1 MSARDEVLARVRRAK
16 VSGSGSGAAAPV
28 PREYRAAG
36 TRGPGDLE
44 LFAERLRDYR
54 AEVRVVDADEVPTA
68 VAAALRERGARH
80 IVTAPGIPPEWT
92 AGWAAEQARAA
103 SAAERA
109 AAEQVAAA
117 AAEQAAPQV
126 GEQVAA
132 AAHEQAARG
141 AERAAARSGTA
152 ELSDPIGRIE
162 SRVPLGGD
170 AREALREML
179 EAADAVVTG
188 CHVAV
193 AETGT
198 IVLDHDAADQ
208 GPRALTLVPDYHLVV
223 VRAGQVVAG
232 VPDAVAALAGVRTQT
247 WISGPSATSDIELE
261 RVEGVHGPR
270 TLEVVIVRDTQ

>member
-16 VSGSGSGAAAPV
+16 GPRDVAPV
-28 PREYRAAG
+28 PRDYRAAG
-36 TRGPGDLE
+36 TRGPGDLD

-54 AEVRVVDADEVPTA
+54 ALVRVVAPDEVPEA
-68 VAAALRERGARH
+68 IAAALGDRGARH
-80 IVTAPGIPPEWT
+80 VVTAPGVPPEWT
-92 AGWAAEQARAA
+92 AGWAGQPA
-103 SAAERA
+103 SRESDR
-109 AAEQVAAA
+109 
-117 AAEQAAPQV
+117 P
-126 GEQVAA
+126 
-132 AAHEQAARG
+132 
-141 AERAAARSGTA
+141 
-152 ELSDPIGRIE
+152 ELSDPVGRIE

-170 AREALREML
+170 AREALRGIV
-179 EAADAVVTG
+179 EAADAVVTA

-198 IVLDHDAADQ
+198 IVLDHDAPDQ

-223 VRAGQVVAG
+223 VRADQVVAG

-270 TLEVVIVRDTQ
+270 TLEVVIVRRN

>member
-16 VSGSGSGAAAPV
+16 GPREVAPV

-36 TRGPGDLE
+36 TRGPGDLD

-54 AEVRVVDADEVPTA
+54 ARVRLVAADGVADA
-68 VAAALRERGARH
+68 VAAALADRGARH
-80 IVTAPGIPPEWT
+80 VVTAPGVPPEWT
-92 AGWAAEQARAA
+92 ATWAASGSAA
-103 SAAERA
+103 SSDAGVGTGPGAGRGAASTA
-109 AAEQVAAA
+109 GPGAE
-117 AAEQAAPQV
+117 AAP
-126 GEQVAA
+126 E
-132 AAHEQAARG
+132 AARG
-141 AERAAARSGTA
+141 PDP
-152 ELSDPIGRIE
+152 SDPAGRIE

-170 AREALREML
+170 AREALRDIV
-179 EAADAVVTG
+179 EAADAVVTA

-223 VRAGQVVAG
+223 VRAEQVVAG
-232 VPDAVAALAGVRTQT
+232 VPDAVAALAGARTQT

-270 TLEVVIVRDTQ
+270 TLEVVIVTPDLTEIV